1 MNLPV
6 IEINVGVELRDK
18 SSGVSQVLSVES
30 VSLYLK
36 LKSKQAMA
44 RNFFSF
50 LYSGFCTKRICAS
63 AYLFIGSFLEQNVQV
78 GKDQEKAQS
87 NRNSHSKNRGGNKT
101 KLTIKYN

>member
-1 MNLPV
+1 MNLHV
-6 IEINVGVELRDK
+6 MEINVGVELRDK

-50 LYSGFCTKRICAS
+50 LYSGFCKKRIGAS
-63 AYLFIGSFLEQNVQV
+63 AYLFIRSFLEQKGTSRQRS
-78 GKDQEKAQS
+78 GKGAIRQKSPLKKPRWEI
-87 NRNSHSKNRGGNKT
+87 N
-101 KLTIKYN
+101 